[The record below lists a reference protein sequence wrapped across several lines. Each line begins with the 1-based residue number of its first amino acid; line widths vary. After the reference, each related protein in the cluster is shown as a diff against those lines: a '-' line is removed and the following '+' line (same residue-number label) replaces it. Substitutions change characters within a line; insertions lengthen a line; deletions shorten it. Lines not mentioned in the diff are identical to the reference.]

1 MDESGTSCKK
11 CFGTG
16 KVERDVEC
24 PTCLNTGLIGGDE
37 NKQCECSGFGL
48 VEYDRCDSCNGKGY
62 RDWVDKIRKPKEEK
76 GRIWK

>member
-1 MDESGTSCKK
+1 M
-11 CFGTG
+11 
-16 KVERDVEC
+16 
-24 PTCLNTGLIGGDE
+24 NTGLIGGDE